1 MEILEM
7 NQNHINQ
14 IVEMEQLY
22 FSDPWS
28 ANAFHSEMNNPL
40 ALWLVA
46 VEGDRVLGYVG
57 SQTVLGQADMMNL
70 AVRQESRRQGVAQQ
84 LVERLIAEL
93 SKIEANILMLE
104 VRVSN
109 ASAIAFYE
117 KMGFVQVGRRPN
129 YYFKPREDAFI
140 MRKEWTI

>member
-1 MEILEM
+1 MEILVM

-28 ANAFHSEMNNPL
+28 VSAFQSELDNPL

-70 AVRQESRRQGVAQQ
+70 AVRLECRRQGVAQQ
-84 LVERLIAEL
+84 LVERLIQKL
-93 SKIEANILMLE
+93 SERNANILMLE

-109 ASAIAFYE
+109 DSAIGFYE
-117 KMGFVQVGRRPN
+117 KMGFVQVGRRPK

>member
-28 ANAFHSEMNNPL
+28 VSAFQSELDNSL

-70 AVRQESRRQGVAQQ
+70 AVRQECRRQGVAQQ
-84 LVERLIAEL
+84 LVERLVQEL
-93 SKIEANILMLE
+93 SDRNANILMLE

-109 ASAIAFYE
+109 EPAIAFYE
-117 KMGFVQVGRRPN
+117 KMGFVHVGRRPK

>member
-28 ANAFHSEMNNPL
+28 ASAFQSELDNPL

-70 AVRQESRRQGVAQQ
+70 AVRHEYRRQGVAQQ
-84 LVERLIAEL
+84 LVERLIQDL
-93 SKIEANILMLE
+93 SERNANILMLE

-109 ASAIAFYE
+109 DSAIAFYE
-117 KMGFVQVGRRPN
+117 KMGFVQVGRRPK

>member
-28 ANAFHSEMNNPL
+28 VSAFQSELDNPL

-70 AVRQESRRQGVAQQ
+70 AVRLECRRQGVAQQ
-84 LVERLIAEL
+84 LVERLIQKL
-93 SKIEANILMLE
+93 SERNANILMLE

-109 ASAIAFYE
+109 DSAIAFYE
-117 KMGFVQVGRRPN
+117 KMGFVQVGRRPK

>member
-28 ANAFHSEMNNPL
+28 VSAFQSELDNSL

-70 AVRQESRRQGVAQQ
+70 AVRQESRRQGVAHQ

-93 SKIEANILMLE
+93 SKMEANILMLE

>member
-1 MEILEM
+1 
-7 NQNHINQ
+7 
-14 IVEMEQLY
+14 
-22 FSDPWS
+22 
-28 ANAFHSEMNNPL
+28 
-40 ALWLVA
+40 
-46 VEGDRVLGYVG
+46 
-57 SQTVLGQADMMNL
+57 MMNL

-117 KMGFVQVGRRPN
+117 KMGFVHVGRRPN

>member
-1 MEILEM
+1 MEILVM
-7 NQNHINQ
+7 NEDHINQ

-28 ANAFHSEMNNPL
+28 ASAFQSELDNSL

-70 AVRQESRRQGVAQQ
+70 AVSPLFRRQGVASG
-84 LVERLIAEL
+84 LVDALIKHLKERDVHVLV
-93 SKIEANILMLE
+93 LE
-104 VRVSN
+104 VRASN
-109 ASAIAFYE
+109 EPAIRLYE
-117 KMGFVQVGRRPN
+117 KYGFVQVGRRPN
-129 YYFKPREDAFI
+129 YYAHPKEDALILTKRF
-140 MRKEWTI
+140 